1 MSSNLLLVSASIIA
15 LGAVSK
21 LLADRYGIPN
31 VVFLL
36 GFGILFGPEGVG
48 LVDPQLFDDS
58 LSALVSLAVAIII
71 FEGAFTLGASD
82 IRETPK
88 STLRLVTVGAGLTFF
103 ALGGLIH
110 VFLSLDWNLSFL
122 ISALLVATG
131 PTVITPVLDQIEVR
145 EGVRTLLETEGVVN
159 DVTASVLGA
168 VIFSVAVLD
177 IDPDPVKGRVGL
189 DVVLVFVA
197 RIGTGVLIGIVTAL
211 VAAYVLRYLSQSP
224 QDSRITVIGT
234 ALISFAIADAFVD
247 EAGVVTVA
255 VAGLILGSVDIPYD
269 EEIAGFSGD
278 ITSIVLSVVYIIL
291 ASLLELDH
299 LLTLGTG
306 GLAIVVLTMLV
317 VRPLSVLISTTDTQ
331 FTRNER
337 LFVAAV
343 GPRGIIPASTATL
356 FSLQLANAG
365 VPNAT
370 SVVHVVFL
378 VILVTAVVEAGGA
391 PLAAKALDIIP
402 MTVLIIGGSRTGRLL
417 ADRLEERGENPII
430 VERDDATVTEL
441 RAAGYSVVPGNGTN
455 AAVLEEA
462 GTERAKMVVAATSD
476 DDQNILACQ
485 TARTTFGI
493 QRLIAQV
500 NKPENADAF
509 SDLGVQPV
517 TPVTATVDMM
527 DGLIL
532 RPNFYD
538 WLTGVG
544 DENDIAEVVVESKSA
559 TGQQVQDIELRDDAV
574 IALVRRDGEFIV
586 PNPNVVVQEGD
597 LVTLIGNREA
607 VERSV
612 AMLE

>member
-36 GFGILFGPEGVG
+36 GFGILFGPEGFG
-48 LVDPQLFDDS
+48 LIDPALFDDS
-58 LSALVSLAVAIII
+58 LSALVGLAVAIII

-103 ALGGLIH
+103 ALGGLVH
-110 VFLSLDWNLSFL
+110 FFLSIQWNLSFL
-122 ISALLVATG
+122 IAALLVATG
-131 PTVITPVLDQIEVR
+131 PTVITPVLNQIEVR
-145 EGVRTLLETEGVVN
+145 EGVKTLLESEGVIN
-159 DVTASVLGA
+159 DVTASVLGT
-168 VIFSVAVLD
+168 VIFSVAVLG
-177 IDPDPVKGRVGL
+177 IDPFGRGVRIDVAL
-189 DVVLVFVA
+189 DFVT
-197 RIGTGVLIGIVTAL
+197 RIGTGVLIGIITAL
-211 VAAYVLRYLSQSP
+211 IAGYVLRYLSRSP
-224 QDSRITVIGT
+224 QNSRITVTGT
-234 ALISFAIADAFVD
+234 ALISFAIADAFAA

-255 VAGLILGSVDIPYD
+255 VAGLILGSVDIPFD
-269 EEIAGFSGD
+269 DEIAGFSGD

-291 ASLLELDH
+291 ASLLDLH
-299 LLTLGTG
+299 QLLTLGLG

-317 VRPLSVLISTTDTQ
+317 VRPLSVFFSTTGTQ

-337 LFVAAV
+337 KFIATV

-356 FSLQLANAG
+356 FSLQLSNAG

-378 VILVTAVVEAGGA
+378 VILITVIVEAGGA
-391 PLAAKALDIIP
+391 PLAAKKLDIIP

-417 ADRLEERGENPII
+417 ADRLEERGENPVII
-430 VERDDATVTEL
+430 ERDDAAITDL
-441 RAAGYSVVPGNGTN
+441 RRAGYSVVRGNGTN

-462 GTERAKMVVAATSD
+462 GAERAKMVVAATSD

-485 TARTTFGI
+485 TARTNFGL

-500 NKPENADAF
+500 NKPENAEAF
-509 SDLGVQPV
+509 EDLGVQPV
-517 TPVTATVDMM
+517 TPVTATVDTM
-527 DGLIL
+527 DDLIL

-544 DENDIAEVVVESKSA
+544 DENDIAEVMVESTSA